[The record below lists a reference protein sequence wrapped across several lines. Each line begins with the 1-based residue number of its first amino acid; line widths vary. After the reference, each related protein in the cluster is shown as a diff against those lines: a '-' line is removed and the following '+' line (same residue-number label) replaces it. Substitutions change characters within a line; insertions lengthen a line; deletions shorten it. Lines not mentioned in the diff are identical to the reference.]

1 MIKYNFNSDKKIM
14 EFFIGEKVTNEGYN
28 QAMSKFEQDLKEHDD
43 LKVIELITDFQG
55 IEPLALWKD
64 IKFSIREYGAINKKV
79 SKCAIVADQ
88 KWIDTVTSLFK
99 PFLETEIRFFPAS
112 EEPQAR
118 QWIEA

>member
-1 MIKYNFNSDKKIM
+1 MIKYNFNSYKKIM

-118 QWIEA
+118 QWIES